1 MTPDDALPE
10 AIHELQ
16 AREPTAL
23 VRYVLKAELSVIRI
37 PLPAS
42 NGAGGEPGSNLE
54 IPS

>member
-1 MTPDDALPE
+1 MDPYDGLPE
-10 AIHELQ
+10 AFHELQ

-42 NGAGGEPGSNLE
+42 NGAGGEPGPNLE
-54 IPS
+54 IPT